1 MNSNYIAQRRLI
13 SQHIGGTLLQTPAA
27 VVSHMGAMQ
36 AQDFNMVKWAI
47 GARLPGSTE
56 EIIEKSFNAGAMI
69 RTHLMRPTW
78 HLVVPEDVSWL
89 LELTAPRIKSAAKS
103 RHRSL
108 EIDDKLVARSYK
120 LIERALEGNKHLT
133 RDELTNV
140 LENSGIKAR
149 NQRLYHLMFCA
160 ELDGV
165 VCSGEIRNKEQ
176 TYALLR
182 ERVPEIKKV
191 DRDEALA
198 LLARKYFTSH
208 SPASVSDFAWWSG
221 LSLGDCRRAIELI
234 RPDFISDKAGEI
246 TYWFPH
252 SASSVFNSK
261 ESVHL
266 LPAFD
271 EYIIA
276 YRDRSASLVFEHHK
290 KAVSNNGIF
299 RPVIVINGLVKGIWK
314 RTIKKDVAVLEMSLF
329 HPLNKKEMRGI
340 EKAGKR
346 YGEYLDHPVGVVAYH
361 PDGVVGTIENYNL

>member
-1 MNSNYIAQRRLI
+1 MNSSHIAQLRLI
-13 SQHIGGTLLQTPAA
+13 SQHIGGTRLKTPAA

-47 GARLPGSTE
+47 GARLPGVSE
-56 EIIEKSFNAGAMI
+56 EIINSSFNSGEMI

-103 RHRSL
+103 RHREL

-120 LIERALEGNKHLT
+120 VIERALEGNKHLT
-133 RDELTNV
+133 RDELMNV

-182 ERVPEIKKV
+182 ERVPEIKKIE
-191 DRDEALA
+191 RDEALA

-208 SPASVSDFAWWSG
+208 CPASVSDFAWWSG
-221 LSLGDCRRAIELI
+221 LSLGDCRRAIEMI
-234 RPDFISDKAGEI
+234 RPGFVSEKAGEI
-246 TYWFPH
+246 TYWFPNAVIPV
-252 SASSVFNSK
+252 SGSSGTA
-261 ESVHL
+261 HL

-276 YRDRSASLVFEHHK
+276 YRDRSASLVMEHHK
-290 KAVSNNGIF
+290 KAVSDNGVF
-299 RPVIVINGLVKGIWK
+299 RPIIVIDGLVKGLWK
-314 RTIKKDVAVLEMSLF
+314 RTIKKDIAVVELSLF
-329 HPLNKKEMRGI
+329 HQVNKKEMKGI
-340 EKAGKR
+340 EKAAQR
-346 YGEYLDHPVGVVAYH
+346 YGEFLGIKIAVSL
-361 PDGVVGTIENYNL
+361 N